1 MRKTTYKEKEKKKK
15 KRQYLGVGA
24 LQNWKIFKPTRKYVQ
39 RSLKYLFI
47 SNTRHRIILFVYIL
61 IINNKARKE
70 GKFSAK
76 ESIHLGTHF
85 LCR

>member
-1 MRKTTYKEKEKKKK
+1 MRKTSYKEKKKKK

-24 LQNWKIFKPTRKYVQ
+24 LQNWKIFKPTKKYVQ

-47 SNTRHRIILFVYIL
+47 PNTRDMIILFVYIL
-61 IINNKARKE
+61 IINNKASKE